1 MRFRITWVIIC
12 ITFFCPCFAQIMSV
26 DQAIAD
32 ILSRDGK
39 KTTPAWSYLSQHDTD
54 SIFPFLEAALENRLY
69 VYQDREAITMTNG
82 ESYYLFPEYIKTEK
96 PLDITHLEQIKLS
109 RKERVL
115 FTNFIPLINLN
126 SVSEETRSTAY
137 KQITER
143 KEIKWLPL
151 VKEAIAKEKT
161 ESVRATAQET
171 LYTLELL
178 GDNAEEQSAAIDY
191 FLANKSISVHQLLHI
206 YLERN
211 DISKSN
217 RSKVKKQI
225 AHWDLAERNN
235 HIYQNLFSGI
245 SLGSILILSAL
256 GLSIIYGLAGIINMA
271 HGEFMMVGAYTTYCM
286 QQLFEKI
293 FPASMFD
300 WSFFLS
306 LPFAFLTTAL
316 IGLIVERLVIRHLYS
331 RPLESLLATWG
342 ISLIMIQ
349 LARTIFGD
357 LTTVKSPAILSGGWE
372 ISEGMILPYNRL
384 FIMGLTIVIF
394 TTVYLIFQKSRLGV
408 KIRAVT
414 QNRNMSACVGISTK
428 KTDMITF
435 MLGSGLA
442 GVAGCA
448 VTLIGN
454 VVPDMGQTYVVDSF
468 LVVVTGGVG
477 KLAGCVVS
485 GLGIGVLS
493 KAFEVPFEAVYGKV
507 LILVLII
514 VFLQYRPKGL
524 FADKGRIGED

>member
-1 MRFRITWVIIC
+1 MRSKLVWVIIC
-12 ITFFCPCFAQIMSV
+12 FTISCSLFAQDLSV
-26 DQAIAD
+26 SQAITD
-32 ILSRDGK
+32 ILSKDAEK
-39 KTTPAWSYLSQHDTD
+39 SAPAWTYLSKHETD
-54 SIFPFLEAALENRLY
+54 SIFPFLEAALDGRLY
-69 VYQDREAITMTNG
+69 ASHDGRAITLTEEG
-82 ESYYLFPEYIKTEK
+82 SFYLYPEYLPTATPYTK
-96 PLDITHLEQIKLS
+96 DNLEAIKLS

-115 FTNFIPLINLN
+115 FSELMPMINLSSP
-126 SVSEETRSTAY
+126 SVEMRANAYRQIAERRET
-137 KQITER
+137 
-143 KEIKWLPL
+143 KWLSI
-151 VKEAIAKEKT
+151 VKEAAEHET
-161 ESVRATAQET
+161 DESLKSIAQET
-171 LYTLELL
+171 LYTLELQ
-178 GDNAEEQSAAIDY
+178 GGNNEEQAEAIAY
-191 FLANKSISVHQLLHI
+191 FLARKTTNAHLLLRS
-206 YLERN
+206 YLERS
-211 DISKSN
+211 DISAAN
-217 RSKVKKQI
+217 RSTVKKQI

-235 HIYQNLFSGI
+235 QIYQNIFSGL

-271 HGEFMMVGAYTTYCM
+271 HGEFMMVGAYTTFCL
-286 QQLFEKI
+286 QQIFEKML
-293 FPASMFD
+293 PAAWFD
-300 WSFFLS
+300 WSFFLA
-306 LPFAFLTTAL
+306 LPMAFIVTAF

-349 LARTIFGD
+349 LARSIFGD

-384 FIMGLTIVIF
+384 FIMGLTVVIF
-394 TTVYLIFQKSRLGV
+394 TIVYFVFQKSRLGV

-414 QNRNMSACVGISTK
+414 QNRNMSACVGISTQ

-477 KLAGCVVS
+477 KLVGCVVS

-514 VFLQYRPKGL
+514 AFLQYRPKGL